1 MLVDLEKKYW
11 QYLTLILLAIIWGS
25 SFILMKRGLETFSD
39 SEVAAYRIFIAF
51 LVLTPFVFRNYYHLK
66 QKVFFPL
73 LLSGILGNALPAFLF
88 TKAQTVISS
97 SLTGMLNC
105 LTPLLT
111 LVIGILFFGL
121 EANRIKIIGIS
132 IGLFGAIG
140 LFVNENLQSKTPEF
154 LYVLCI
160 VAATSSYAVS
170 VNIIKKYLN
179 GLDAIVITSMALF
192 CVGPFCGFYLISS
205 DFFSSFGKE
214 NSFQNLGYITILGVV
229 GTSAAV
235 YIFNLLIKK
244 TDPVFASSVT
254 YLIPAVSVFWGFLDD
269 ELMYF
274 ENFFF
279 IGIILLGVY
288 VINHEINKNRKKSLV
303 E

>member
-111 LVIGILFFGL
+111 LVIGILFL
-121 EANRIKIIGIS
+121 AWRQIG
-132 IGLFGAIG
+132 
-140 LFVNENLQSKTPEF
+140 
-154 LYVLCI
+154 
-160 VAATSSYAVS
+160 
-170 VNIIKKYLN
+170 
-179 GLDAIVITSMALF
+179 
-192 CVGPFCGFYLISS
+192 
-205 DFFSSFGKE
+205 
-214 NSFQNLGYITILGVV
+214 
-229 GTSAAV
+229 
-235 YIFNLLIKK
+235 
-244 TDPVFASSVT
+244 
-254 YLIPAVSVFWGFLDD
+254 
-269 ELMYF
+269 
-274 ENFFF
+274 
-279 IGIILLGVY
+279 
-288 VINHEINKNRKKSLV
+288 
-303 E
+303 